1 MKRIVLIVFL
11 SVAPVLAHD
20 HVEVGKLTQN
30 ATQLAM
36 FGPDIQVAVY
46 VPRGEPFSGYMT
58 NFPGGHHAVEL
69 TFTTEENALWS
80 AANSNPRVEF
90 VSVTGPPGGNFS
102 FWGANATQPTWTRA
116 TGWSSASGNVPSFM
130 VVVNG
135 DGHVHGRCFTMDKPG
150 TYTVTFRAV
159 ASVGSLSP
167 SANKTITF
175 RAQQPPQ
182 LAIGAS
188 GSNVRLSFV
197 GRSGFTYDLQSC
209 TNLSVGAWTN
219 LPSHEFLSGSGSMT
233 NLTVTNGFR
242 AAPEAFYRL
251 VEYF

>member
-1 MKRIVLIVFL
+1 
-11 SVAPVLAHD
+11 
-20 HVEVGKLTQN
+20 
-30 ATQLAM
+30 
-36 FGPDIQVAVY
+36 
-46 VPRGEPFSGYMT
+46 
-58 NFPGGHHAVEL
+58 
-69 TFTTEENALWS
+69 
-80 AANSNPRVEF
+80 
-90 VSVTGPPGGNFS
+90 
-102 FWGANATQPTWTRA
+102 
-116 TGWSSASGNVPSFM
+116 
-130 VVVNG
+130 
-135 DGHVHGRCFTMDKPG
+135 MDKPG

-159 ASVGSLSP
+159 ATAGGFTP

-197 GRSGFTYDLQSC
+197 GRSDFAYDLQSC
-209 TNLSVGAWTN
+209 TNLSVGTWTN
-219 LPSHEFLSGSGSMT
+219 LPSHELLSGSGSIT